1 MLNVLQK
8 GFQGLFLVLQKRL
21 LVSYQGWIYGEGEG
35 ATDMRI
41 TPKYYELAKKGKTL
55 LIFLPKVY

>member
-1 MLNVLQK
+1 MLNVLHK
-8 GFQGLFLVLQKRL
+8 GFEALFLVLQKRL
-21 LVSYQGWIYGEGEG
+21 LVSYQGWIYCEGEG

-55 LIFLPKVY
+55 LIFLPKAY